1 MAPPPASSD
10 PEDFYSSKA
19 GGGFYSPQ
27 RRGTAVYVGSDYD
40 DDDEV
45 SDDPAWYNAPRGTL
59 QRALPENVLKK
70 CASSPR
76 LTEQSDF
83 STDSGGSPQ
92 SVHTDIP
99 VTVTY
104 DEEEDEENGDDY
116 FPPQPLTRQTSSEP
130 KPKPQPKVQ
139 QQQQQRPIAAKKP
152 VVHVQVRPPKVKS
165 EIKRLS
171 LEGRGSMSSSPTSPQ
186 SMLRKTTSSPAIRKS
201 SAAGGR
207 RSAVGAPS
215 AAMRKTASS
224 PGMRMSDLASSNG
237 PPRAPQGYRESMMK
251 YRPSD
256 LNASQMK
263 STFMSRDSLAPSFD
277 ESNDLASSRISVNQ
291 FAASGIADDTLP
303 DLLRAVKTGNMM
315 QLRSCLQN
323 PKTDITERDPTH
335 GQTAMHIAIRYGQ
348 FAMVRT
354 FCNSKHKHL
363 LLEAVDSRENTP
375 LHLATAKS
383 RRITKYLLEQGASVV
398 KLNNREQTP
407 LGVHILTAKRDDPL
421 IAEML
426 LQHQA
431 NPNAVLGSSNLLH
444 KAVEQQMYEIAYRL
458 VRYGARMDVKDE
470 HGKMVFD
477 KVNRKVLRQLL
488 SKISHPPVWVP
499 DEERPN
505 CMLCSRKF
513 NRFRVGVRRHHCRH
527 CGRVC
532 CGQCSTISVESA
544 EFPPTFAGILAK
556 EQHQRHDR
564 ARVCK
569 TCNVVF
575 RERTQTQG
583 EKTWSDEFMNKVVTC
598 TWDEIERE
606 APPTSGAVRKSSV
619 A

>member
-1 MAPPPASSD
+1 MAPTATADPAFFS
-10 PEDFYSSKA
+10 PKA
-19 GGGFYSPQ
+19 GDCYSPQ
-27 RRGTAVYVGSDYD
+27 RRGTAVYVGSDYDD

-83 STDSGGSPQ
+83 STDSGSPQ
-92 SVHTDIP
+92 SSHADIP

-116 FPPQPLTRQTSSEP
+116 FPPQPQTRQPSPEPQQTP
-130 KPKPQPKVQ
+130 KPKIEQ
-139 QQQQQRPIAAKKP
+139 QERPVAAKKP

-171 LEGRGSMSSSPTSPQ
+171 LEGRGSMSSTPTSPQ
-186 SMLRKTTSSPAIRKS
+186 SMLRKTISSPAIRKS
-201 SAAGGR
+201 SAGGR
-207 RSAVGAPS
+207 RSAGGVPS
-215 AAMRKTASS
+215 AATRKTVSS

-237 PPRAPQGYRESMMK
+237 PRSSQGYRESMMQ

-256 LNASQMK
+256 LNAIQMK

-277 ESNDLASSRISVNQ
+277 DSHGLASSRISVNHL
-291 FAASGIADDTLP
+291 AASGIADDSLS
-303 DLLRAVKTGNMM
+303 DLLRAVKTSNMLL
-315 QLRSCLQN
+315 LRSCLKN

-354 FCNSKHKHL
+354 FCNKQFKHL

-383 RRITKYLLEQGASVV
+383 RRITKYLLEQGASVT
-398 KLNNREQTP
+398 KLNNRGQTP
-407 LGVHILTAKRDDPL
+407 LGVHILTARRDDPL

-431 NPNAVLGSSNLLH
+431 NPNAALGSSNLLH
-444 KAVEQQMYEIAYRL
+444 KAVEQELYEIAYRL

-470 HGKMVFD
+470 QSKMVFD
-477 KVNRKVLRQLL
+477 KVNRKVLRQLI

-583 EKTWSDEFMNKVVTC
+583 EKKWSDEFMNKVVTAS
-598 TWDEIERE
+598 WDEIERQ
-606 APPTSGAVRKSSV
+606 APQTSAGAVHKSSV